1 MHLPKYNAQLS
12 ASVYFQ
18 MMDNVFS
25 PIISKTHPEIQDKI
39 HRWHKLRDDL
49 KGWVPGDRTGL
60 WKGVSIKVG
69 VDFKD
74 MVKESLAKKTKM

>member
-1 MHLPKYNAQLS
+1 
-12 ASVYFQ
+12 

-25 PIISKTHPEIQDKI
+25 PIIFKTHPEIQDKI